1 MLIFV
6 QIRLNP
12 SKSIQIRL
20 KSSRLSDLVLKAIS
34 ASYIIPQI
42 YCLFSSD
49 SVWNCPMVSEVSS
62 QISAPWTSIPW
73 RINQHR
79 CRRYHNTTC
88 WCSNASD
95 FVQNYPNLSKPLDV
109 FFDSA
114 VWHIQRLLSP
124 VEIII
129 AVSSHPISYSVKP
142 RTTRGHLRDFCRTFV
157 GPLRTMLPI
166 LVVRPQQFW
175 SDIVH
180 FSLSSES
187 RIGPI

>member
-1 MLIFV
+1 MPMLIFV

-95 FVQNYPNLSKPLDV
+95 FVQNYPNLSKTFGCV
-109 FFDSA
+109 FRFCSLA
-114 VWHIQRLLSP
+114 YPATFVASWNNHRRIVTSYIILSQAP
-124 VEIII
+124 D
-129 AVSSHPISYSVKP
+129 HK
-142 RTTRGHLRDFCRTFV
+142 RTFE
-157 GPLRTMLPI
+157 GLL
-166 LVVRPQQFW
+166 
-175 SDIVH
+175 
-180 FSLSSES
+180 
-187 RIGPI
+187 